1 MDFADYANMLIGV
14 AEGVMIIDGIVFC
27 ETCWKTKLGPED
39 CSCVGEAVVKC
50 GLCVTPP
57 LDPRTPCAACFPERF
72 ENWTAAMAL
81 FDEIMGPYQE
91 EQEQQNQGEENQI
104 CENCFGSYKDVTREK
119 PPCHLCSLA
128 FKDAWARSRYGAL
141 SCEACKTVYSPDATI
156 VCSACHPKFIEDSC
170 GPQDDGQD
178 NDRYGREYCRTYGV

>member
-1 MDFADYANMLIGV
+1 MDFAEYANMLIGV

-50 GLCVTPP
+50 GLCVVPP
-57 LDPRTPCAACFPERF
+57 PDPRTPCAACFPERF

-81 FDEIMGPYQE
+81 FDEIMGPL
-91 EQEQQNQGEENQI
+91 QEQDI
-104 CENCFGSYKDVTREK
+104 CENCAGSYKDVMREK
-119 PPCHLCSLA
+119 APCHLCSPA
-128 FKDAWARSRYGAL
+128 FKDAWARARYGAL
-141 SCEACKTVYSPDATI
+141 SCPACKTIYNADATTA
-156 VCSACHPKFIEDSC
+156 CSACHPRFIEDCC

-178 NDRYGREYCRTYGV
+178 YDRYGREYCQTYGV